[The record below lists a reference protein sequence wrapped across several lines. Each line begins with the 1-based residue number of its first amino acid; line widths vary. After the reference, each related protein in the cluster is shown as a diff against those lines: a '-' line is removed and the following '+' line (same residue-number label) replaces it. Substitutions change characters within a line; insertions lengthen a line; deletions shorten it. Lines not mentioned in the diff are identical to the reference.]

1 MRKFRNGTKYNMRT
15 AKILR
20 DAALTWMLAD
30 VFLLASTG
38 LVVLSTYAPMP
49 LALGLWVSAGTGFM
63 IAAAL
68 KTLGVVGTIE
78 ALKKEDK

>member
-49 LALGLWVSAGTGFM
+49 LAVGLWVSAGTGFV